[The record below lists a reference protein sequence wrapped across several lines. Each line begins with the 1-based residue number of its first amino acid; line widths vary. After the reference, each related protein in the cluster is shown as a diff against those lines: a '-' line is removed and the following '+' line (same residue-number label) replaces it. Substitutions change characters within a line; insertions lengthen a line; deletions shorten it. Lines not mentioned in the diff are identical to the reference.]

1 MRSTVDAL
9 KQFKHI
15 CWYPSAG
22 MDFRPLLFISG
33 WYCGKFGISMDEGQE
48 MPDLFVLTDYCGFP
62 SYFREEYKKEGFD
75 FLKPGFRLIENEY
88 YSNST
93 KITVKSVERLRD
105 LGLPFDRELA
115 CFDNNQ
121 AYNSSF
127 LMEVEVESK
136 LDGIVTTYDANVLY
150 ITALNELF
158 YNEIILRHHIKVEY
172 QVLVR
177 YGEGIGGG
185 AMLNPSWIIRS
196 YKELGT
202 KYLISELRYV
212 DDAEIDENSDKP
224 MPVLEKIYSI
234 NAKQWSQ
241 HDAEIGWHRVI
252 K

>member
-1 MRSTVDAL
+1 MRTTEEAIR
-9 KQFKHI
+9 QYKHI

-22 MDFRPLLFISG
+22 RDFRPLLFLSD
-33 WYCGKFGISMDEGQE
+33 WYCRKNGLDLDEGQE
-48 MPDLFVLTDYCGFP
+48 MPDLYIFTDYVGFP
-62 SYFREEYKKEGFD
+62 VWFGDEYEKEGFD
-75 FLKPGFRLIENEY
+75 FLKPGFHLIENEY

-93 KITVKSVERLRD
+93 KITIKCVERLVDFRFS
-105 LGLPFDRELA
+105 FDRNLA
-115 CFDNNQ
+115 CMDSTP

-136 LDGIVTTYDANVLY
+136 LEGVVTTYDATVLY
-150 ITALNELF
+150 ITAFNETLYREF
-158 YNEIILRHHIKVEY
+158 ILRHHIKVEY

-177 YGEGIGGG
+177 YGEGMGGG
-185 AMLNPSWIIRS
+185 ARIHPSWIIRS
-196 YKELGT
+196 YRELGT

-212 DDAEIDENSDKP
+212 EEAREDESTDKP